1 MAEFQHRSRTSD
13 RRAAHRTRLGPS
25 PEPAETA
32 AQRAAAPLQ
41 RFLSTPTRAQGQ
53 AARPVLRAA
62 TLQRQEEA
70 RLSGARDVVQQ
81 QVAALGDVPP
91 VQRHAQTPLPAR
103 PVTPSDWVT
112 VMRHRAESVEGQRLD
127 PRTFGEF
134 QTLQR
139 QVAQSLSQ
147 GFRMDRGE
155 PAARYATFGEHLATL
170 HRHALSAPVSRVVLG
185 MIPPAERLPLQRATD
200 EALQRM
206 QVQDQAALNFDTLA
220 SLQRQLAELD
230 AEATQPVLHRIQA
243 RRGSGN
249 PLPEA
254 IQRHLEQG
262 LNHDL
267 SRVRIHDDAEADKLA
282 KGVNALAFTTG
293 TDIFF
298 QSGRFDPNTRG
309 GLELLAHEVTHTVQQ
324 SQGRVGRGIDPD
336 AGLETEAQTMGAKL
350 AQSGPQFGTKHTPK
364 PRAALLAPTTPAAP
378 TVQRWA
384 NPLEHLRK
392 LKEKA
397 KTAVRQV
404 IRTVREPAAR
414 KAALNAIKR
423 AVPAPIR
430 RSVQT
435 AIQKGKTRVKAASSR
450 VTQVVRRAPQV
461 QKLLKVANGL
471 PARARTAI
479 TAAATR
485 VRQAAQTLGTASGR
499 ARLAQRARAAAQQ
512 TLQAAARR
520 LPPRAQATLGRIGRT
535 ATAAT
540 HNLRQLGVSVR
551 SFTTDP
557 AYRKK
562 TLTRLT
568 QTPMVSGLVKVGGNL
583 QRFTTDRA
591 YRAQQLHRLAQAG
604 QRITLPVTQLGRDIS
619 SLGRD
624 AMVSVVQKSKE
635 AMAWAT
641 RKFEQAKNSKV
652 GQGIQKSWA
661 WMKSTEGK
669 ATLAKFGAA
678 IATGVAVVAVVG
690 TGGAALPLVLA
701 AAGVASGVA
710 GSVAEN
716 YVLRESGDD
725 KYAGRKLTHGITPTT
740 MLVDGALGVALG
752 PAARIVGG
760 AASRLVGSAA
770 RYAGGGLKVAGK
782 YAGAGLQNAKASAL
796 RQLGLASAAG
806 ARRSMHVVRQE
817 ASQVW
822 QATRQGVQTYNRAIS
837 AQVRAGIRG
846 DMLGNAGWRGMAQR
860 DAATLLAGTD
870 VLKKAVNQVAR
881 ARVKAQL
888 SGPMGK
894 ILARQRLNM
903 PGASTRKL
911 QTALFNELKANSPDE
926 LIAAA
931 WKANAQLRRAAYGE
945 TFRGIGR
952 QLKQVAFGNASTLAG
967 KALNLATVGPRLVAG
982 TIGQKVGHHH
992 SAFATGGFAGG
1003 AGALAGSASEELVKF
1018 AGLKFSQN
1026 VKADTQK
1033 NPDSSI
1039 PGAAKATLEEF
1050 GKSSTYRDAALQG
1063 ILGVSPEL
1071 LGKEGMLPGAAG
1083 YDLIFKQAGAS
1094 LGNTL
1099 GGDIH
1104 EVADASSE
1112 EEK

>member
-1 MAEFQHRSRTSD
+1 M
-13 RRAAHRTRLGPS
+13 
-25 PEPAETA
+25 
-32 AQRAAAPLQ
+32 
-41 RFLSTPTRAQGQ
+41 
-53 AARPVLRAA
+53 
-62 TLQRQEEA
+62 
-70 RLSGARDVVQQ
+70 
-81 QVAALGDVPP
+81 
-91 VQRHAQTPLPAR
+91 QRHAQTPLPAR

-127 PRTFGEF
+127 TRTFGDF
-134 QTLQR
+134 HTLQR

-155 PAARYATFGEHLATL
+155 PATRYATYGEHLATL
-170 HRHALSAPVSRVVLG
+170 QRHALSAPVSRVVLS
-185 MIPPAERLPLQRATD
+185 MVPPAERVPLQRATD
-200 EALQRM
+200 EALHRQM
-206 QVQDQAALNFDTLA
+206 AQEQAVLNFDTLA

-230 AEATQPVLHRIQA
+230 TEATQPVLQRIQA
-243 RRGSGN
+243 RRGAGN
-249 PLPEA
+249 PLPETV
-254 IQRHLEQG
+254 QRHLEQG

-282 KGVNALAFTTG
+282 KGVNAVAFTTG

-298 QSGRFDPNTRG
+298 QSGRFDPNTQT

-324 SQGRVGRGIDPD
+324 SQGRVGKGIDPD
-336 AGLETEAQTMGAKL
+336 AGLEAEARSMGARL
-350 AQSGPQFGTKHTPK
+350 AQSGPQFGTKHIPR
-364 PRAALLAPTTPAAP
+364 PRAALLAPTAPATP

-384 NPLEHLRK
+384 NPLNHLRK

-423 AVPAPIR
+423 AVPTQIR

-435 AIQKGKTRVKAASSR
+435 AIQKGKTRVEAASSR

-479 TAAATR
+479 TAAAART
-485 VRQAAQTLGTASGR
+485 RQAAQTLGTASGR

-557 AYRKK
+557 TYRKK

-583 QRFTTDRA
+583 KRFTTDRA
-591 YRAQQLHRLAQAG
+591 YRAHQLHRLAQAG

-619 SLGRD
+619 SLGKN

-652 GQGIQKSWA
+652 GQSIQKSWA

-669 ATLAKFGAA
+669 ATLAKFGTA

-710 GSVAEN
+710 GSLAEN
-716 YVLRESGDD
+716 AVLRKSGEK

-760 AASRLVGSAA
+760 AANRLVGSAV
-770 RYAGGGLKVAGK
+770 RYAGGGLKVAGR
-782 YAGAGLQNAKASAL
+782 YAGAGLHNL
-796 RQLGLASAAG
+796 RTEAMRRLG
-806 ARRSMHVVRQE
+806 SMQSTSYRTMQQVQQE
-817 ASQVW
+817 SSHIW

-870 VLKKAVNQVAR
+870 VLRKAVNQVAR

-894 ILARQRLNM
+894 TLARQRLNM

-911 QTALFNELKANSPDE
+911 QAALFNELKANSPDD
-926 LIAAA
+926 LLAAA
-931 WKANAQLRRAAYGE
+931 WKANAQLRRAAYSE

-952 QLKQVAFGNASTLAG
+952 QLKQVAFGNASTLPG
-967 KALNLATVGPRLVAG
+967 KALNLATMGPRLVAG
-982 TIGQKVGHHH
+982 NVAQKVGHHYG
-992 SAFATGGFAGG
+992 AFATGGFAGG
-1003 AGALAGSASEELVKF
+1003 AGTLAGSASEELVKF

-1033 NPDSSI
+1033 NPESSI

>member
-1 MAEFQHRSRTSD
+1 MAEFQHRSRTPD

-25 PEPAETA
+25 PEPAEIA
-32 AQRAAAPLQ
+32 VQRAAAPMQ

-53 AARPVLRAA
+53 AAQSVLRAA
-62 TLQRQEEA
+62 TLQRQEED
-70 RLSGARDVVQQ
+70 RLSGVRASVQQ
-81 QVAALGDVPP
+81 QVTALGELQP
-91 VQRHAQTPLPAR
+91 VQRHAQTPVPAR

-127 PRTFGEF
+127 TRTFGDF

-139 QVAQSLSQ
+139 QVAQSLGQ
-147 GFRMDRGE
+147 GFRADRGE
-155 PAARYATFGEHLATL
+155 PAARYATYGEHLASL
-170 HRHALSAPVSRVVLG
+170 QRHALSAPVSRVVLG
-185 MIPPAERLPLQRATD
+185 MVPPAERLALQRATD
-200 EALQRM
+200 EALQRQM
-206 QVQDQAALNFDTLA
+206 AQDQAALNFDTLS

-230 AEATQPVLHRIQA
+230 AEATQPVLQRIQA
-243 RRGSGN
+243 RRGAGN

-293 TDIFF
+293 SDIFF
-298 QSGRFDPNTRG
+298 RSGRFDPNTRG

-336 AGLETEAQTMGAKL
+336 AGLEAEARTMGAKL
-350 AQSGPQFGTKHTPK
+350 AQSGPQFGTKHTPR
-364 PRAALLAPTTPAAP
+364 PRAALLNPTAPAAP

-384 NPLEHLRK
+384 NPLHHLRK

-397 KTAVRQV
+397 NKAVRQV
-404 IRTVREPAAR
+404 IRTIREPAAR

-435 AIQKGKTRVKAASSR
+435 AIQKGKTRVKATVSR
-450 VTQVVRRAPQV
+450 ATQVVRRAPQV

-471 PARARTAI
+471 PARARTVI

-485 VRQAAQTLGTASGR
+485 TRQAAQTLGTAQGR
-499 ARLAQRARAAAQQ
+499 AHLAQRARAAAQQ

-540 HNLRQLGVSVR
+540 HNLGQLGVSVR
-551 SFTTDP
+551 RFTSDP
-557 AYRKK
+557 TYRKK

-583 QRFTTDRA
+583 KRFTTDRA

-619 SLGRD
+619 SLGKD
-624 AMVSVVQKSKE
+624 AMVSVVQRSKE

-641 RKFEQAKNSKV
+641 RKFEQAKHSKV
-652 GQGIQKSWA
+652 GQSIQKSWA

-740 MLVDGALGVALG
+740 MLIDGALGVALG

-770 RYAGGGLKVAGK
+770 KYAGGGLKIAGK
-782 YAGAGLQNAKASAL
+782 YAGTGFSQMGRRIAQATAA
-796 RQLGLASAAG
+796 RPTALAS
-806 ARRSMHVVRQE
+806 SWTQTRQE
-817 ASQVW
+817 AARIW

-837 AQVRAGIRG
+837 TEVRAGIRG

-870 VLKKAVNQVAR
+870 ILKKAVNQVAR

-952 QLKQVAFGNASTLAG
+952 QVKQVAFGSASTLPG
-967 KALNLATVGPRLVAG
+967 KVLNLATMGPRLVAG
-982 TIGQKVGHHH
+982 NVAQKLNLHF
-992 SAFATGGFAGG
+992 SAFAGG
-1003 AGALAGSASEELVKF
+1003 AASGLGTLAGSISEELVKF

-1026 VKADTQK
+1026 VKANTQK
-1033 NPDSSI
+1033 SAKSNVA
-1039 PGAAKATLEEF
+1039 GAAKKTLGEFSNSATYKE
-1050 GKSSTYRDAALQG
+1050 AAAQG
-1063 ILGVSPEL
+1063 VVGISPEL
-1071 LGKEGMLPGAAG
+1071 LWGKSGMLPGAIG
-1083 YDLIFKQAGAS
+1083 FDLAVKQAGS
-1094 LGNTL
+1094 ILGNTF

-1104 EVADASSE
+1104 EVAQADSGDS
-1112 EEK
+1112 K

>member
-1 MAEFQHRSRTSD
+1 MAEFQHRSRTPD
-13 RRAAHRTRLGPS
+13 RRAAHRTGLSPAPDATEPTLQRL
-25 PEPAETA
+25 
-32 AQRAAAPLQ
+32 AAPLQ
-41 RFLSTPTRAQGQ
+41 RFLDTPTRAQAQ
-53 AARPVLRAA
+53 ATQPVLRAA
-62 TLQRQEEA
+62 TLQRQEEDRLASA
-70 RLSGARDVVQQ
+70 RAQAQQ
-81 QVAALGDVPP
+81 RAAALRETGLVQRPVQPP
-91 VQRHAQTPLPAR
+91 VPAK
-103 PVTPSDWVT
+103 PVSPSDWVT
-112 VMRHRAESVEGQRLD
+112 VMRARAERVDGQRLD
-127 PRTFGEF
+127 TRTFGEF

-147 GFRMDRGE
+147 GFRSDRGE
-155 PAARYATFGEHLATL
+155 PAVRYATYGEHLATL
-170 HRHALSAPVSRVVLG
+170 QRHALSAPVSRVVLG
-185 MIPPAERLPLQRATD
+185 LVPPSERLPLQRATD
-200 EALQRM
+200 EALQR
-206 QVQDQAALNFDTLA
+206 QLAQEQAARDFESLQT
-220 SLQRQLAELD
+220 LQRQLAELD
-230 AEATQPVLHRIQA
+230 AVATQPVLQRIQA
-243 RRGSGN
+243 RRGAGN

-298 QSGRFDPNTRG
+298 QAGRFDPNTRG

-336 AGLETEAQTMGAKL
+336 AGLEAEARTMGAKL
-350 AQSGPQFGTKHTPK
+350 AQSGPQFGTKHTPR
-364 PRAALLAPTTPAAP
+364 PRAALLNPTAPAAP

-384 NPLEHLRK
+384 NPLDRLRK

-499 ARLAQRARAAAQQ
+499 AHLAQRARAAAQQ

-520 LPPRAQATLGRIGRT
+520 LPPRAQTTLRQIGGKAT
-535 ATAAT
+535 TAAS
-540 HNLRQLGVSVR
+540 NLRQLGVSVR

-568 QTPMVSGLVKVGGNL
+568 QTPMVSGLAKVGGNL

-604 QRITLPVTQLGRDIS
+604 QRITLPVTQLGRDIA
-619 SLGRD
+619 SLGKD

-635 AMAWAT
+635 AMAWANQ
-641 RKFEQAKNSKV
+641 KFEQAKNSKV
-652 GQGIQKSWA
+652 GQSIQNSWK

-710 GSVAEN
+710 GSLAEN
-716 YVLRESGDD
+716 AVLRKSGEK

-740 MLVDGALGVALG
+740 MLVDGALGIALG

-760 AASRLVGSAA
+760 AANRLVGSAV

-782 YAGAGLQNAKASAL
+782 YAGAGLQNL
-796 RQLGLASAAG
+796 RTGAMRRLG
-806 ARRSMHVVRQE
+806 SMQSTSYRTMQQVQQE
-817 ASQVW
+817 SSHIW
-822 QATRQGVQTYNRAIS
+822 QATRQGVQTYNRGIS

-870 VLKKAVNQVAR
+870 ILKKAVNQVAR

-894 ILARQRLNM
+894 VLARQRLGM
-903 PGASTRKL
+903 PGASTRRL
-911 QTALFNELKANSPDE
+911 RTALFNELKTNSPDE
-926 LIAAA
+926 LMAAA
-931 WKANAQLRRAAYGE
+931 WKANAQLRRAAHKE
-945 TFRGIGR
+945 TFKNMGR
-952 QLKQVAFGNASTLAG
+952 QLRQAAFGSATTWSG
-967 KALNLATVGPRLVAG
+967 KALNLATMGPRLVAG
-982 TIGQKVGHHH
+982 TIGQKVGHHYG
-992 SAFATGGFAGG
+992 AFATGGLAGG

-1026 VKADTQK
+1026 VKTNTQN
-1033 NPDSSI
+1033 NPEAVM

-1063 ILGVSPEL
+1063 IVGVSPEL

-1083 YDLIFKQAGAS
+1083 YDLMFKQAGAI
-1094 LGNTL
+1094 LGNNL
-1099 GGDIH
+1099 GGDSH
-1104 EVADASSE
+1104 EVANASLE

>member
-1 MAEFQHRSRTSD
+1 
-13 RRAAHRTRLGPS
+13 
-25 PEPAETA
+25 
-32 AQRAAAPLQ
+32 
-41 RFLSTPTRAQGQ
+41 
-53 AARPVLRAA
+53 
-62 TLQRQEEA
+62 
-70 RLSGARDVVQQ
+70 
-81 QVAALGDVPP
+81 
-91 VQRHAQTPLPAR
+91 
-103 PVTPSDWVT
+103 
-112 VMRHRAESVEGQRLD
+112 
-127 PRTFGEF
+127 
-134 QTLQR
+134 
-139 QVAQSLSQ
+139 
-147 GFRMDRGE
+147 MDRGE
-155 PAARYATFGEHLATL
+155 PAARYATYGEHLATL
-170 HRHALSAPVSRVVLG
+170 QRHALSAPVSRVVLN
-185 MIPPAERLPLQRATD
+185 MVPAAERLPLQRATD
-200 EALQRM
+200 EALQRQM
-206 QVQDQAALNFDTLA
+206 AQEQAALNFDTLS

-230 AEATQPVLHRIQA
+230 AEATQPVLRRIQA
-243 RRGSGN
+243 RRGAGS

-336 AGLETEAQTMGAKL
+336 AGLETEARTMGARL
-350 AQSGPQFGTKHTPK
+350 AQSGPQFGTKHTPR
-364 PRAALLAPTTPAAP
+364 PRAALLVPTAPATP

-397 KTAVRQV
+397 KTAVKQV

-423 AVPAPIR
+423 AVPTQIR

-435 AIQKGKTRVKAASSR
+435 AIQNGKTRVKAAVSR
-450 VTQVVRRAPQV
+450 VTQAVRRAPQV
-461 QKLLKVANGL
+461 QKLLKVANSL

-485 VRQAAQTLGTASGR
+485 TRQAAQTLGTAQGR
-499 ARLAQRARAAAQQ
+499 ARLAQRARAVAQQ

-557 AYRKK
+557 AYRKT

-604 QRITLPVTQLGRDIS
+604 QRITLPVTQLARDIS

-652 GQGIQKSWA
+652 GQGLQKSWA
-661 WMKSTEGK
+661 WMNSTEGK

-740 MLVDGALGVALG
+740 MLIDGALGVALG

-770 RYAGGGLKVAGK
+770 KYAGGGLKVAGK
-782 YAGAGLQNAKASAL
+782 YVGAGIGNAAELAGIRTL
-796 RQLGLASAAG
+796 RGVQTGAMIRHDAA
-806 ARRSMHVVRQE
+806 RI
-817 ASQVW
+817 W

-911 QTALFNELKANSPDE
+911 QTALFNELKANSPDD

-952 QLKQVAFGNASTLAG
+952 QVKQVAFGNASTLPG
-967 KALNLATVGPRLVAG
+967 KVLNLATMGPRLVAG
-982 TIGQKVGHHH
+982 TIGQKLGHHR

-1026 VKADTQK
+1026 VKTNTQK
-1033 NPDSSI
+1033 NPESSI
-1039 PGAAKATLEEF
+1039 SGAAKSTLEEL
-1050 GKSSTYRDAALQG
+1050 GKASTYRDAALQG
-1063 ILGVSPEL
+1063 IVGVSPEL

-1083 YDLIFKQAGAS
+1083 YDLIFKQAGAI

-1104 EVADASSE
+1104 EVANTSSE
-1112 EEK
+1112 EK

>member
-1 MAEFQHRSRTSD
+1 MAEFQHRSRTPD
-13 RRAAHRTRLGPS
+13 RRAAPRTSLGPS

-41 RFLSTPTRAQGQ
+41 RFLSTPARAQGQ
-53 AARPVLRAA
+53 VARPVLRAA
-62 TLQRQEEA
+62 TLQRQEED
-70 RLSGARDVVQQ
+70 RLSGARQTVQR
-81 QVAALGDVPP
+81 QVEAVGDVAP
-91 VQRHAQTPLPAR
+91 VQRHADLPVPAR

-112 VMRHRAESVEGQRLD
+112 VMRHRAETVEGQRLD
-127 PRTFGEF
+127 TRTFSDF

-139 QVAQSLSQ
+139 QVAQSLGQ
-147 GFRMDRGE
+147 GFRMDRGN
-155 PAARYATFGEHLATL
+155 PAARYAAYGEHLATL
-170 HRHALSAPVSRVVLG
+170 QRHALSAPVSRVVLG
-185 MIPPAERLPLQRATD
+185 MVPPAERLPLQRATE
-200 EALQRM
+200 EALQRQM
-206 QVQDQAALNFDTLA
+206 AQEQAALNFDTLG
-220 SLQRQLAELD
+220 SLQRHLAELD
-230 AEATQPVLHRIQA
+230 AEATQPVLQRIQA
-243 RRGSGN
+243 RRGAGN

-282 KGVNALAFTTG
+282 KGVNATAFTTG

-298 QSGRFDPNTRG
+298 QAGQFNPNTQS

-336 AGLETEAQTMGAKL
+336 AGLEAEARSMGARL
-350 AQSGPQFGTKHTPK
+350 AQSGPQFGTKHTPM
-364 PRAALLAPTTPAAP
+364 PRAALLNPTAPAAP

-384 NPLEHLRK
+384 NPLDHLRK

-423 AVPAPIR
+423 AVPAQIR
-430 RSVQT
+430 RSVQN
-435 AIQKGKTRVKAASSR
+435 AIQKGKTRVKATVSR
-450 VTQVVRRAPQV
+450 VTQVARRAPQV
-461 QKLLKVANGL
+461 QKLLKVASSL

-479 TAAATR
+479 AAATR
-485 VRQAAQTLGTASGR
+485 IRQAAQTLGTASGR
-499 ARLAQRARAAAQQ
+499 AHLAQRARAAAQQ
-512 TLQAAARR
+512 TIQAAARR
-520 LPPRAQATLGRIGRT
+520 LPPRAQATLSRIGRT
-535 ATAAT
+535 ATAAA
-540 HNLRQLGVSVR
+540 HNLRQLGVSVHK
-551 SFTTDP
+551 FTTDP
-557 AYRKK
+557 TYRKE

-568 QTPMVSGLVKVGGNL
+568 QTPMVSGLAKVGGNL

-624 AMVSVVQKSKE
+624 AMVSVVQKSGE

-641 RKFEQAKNSKV
+641 RKFEQAKHSKV

-710 GSVAEN
+710 GSLAEN
-716 YVLRESGDD
+716 AVLRGSGEA

-740 MLVDGALGVALG
+740 MLIDGALGVALG

-770 RYAGGGLKVAGK
+770 KYAGGGLKIAGK
-782 YAGAGLQNAKASAL
+782 YAGAGLQNAKVSAL
-796 RQLGLASAAG
+796 RQLGLVSAAG
-806 ARRSMHVVRQE
+806 ARRSMYVVRQE

-837 AQVRAGIRG
+837 TEVRAGIRG

-870 VLKKAVNQVAR
+870 VLRKAVNQVAR

-952 QLKQVAFGNASTLAG
+952 QVKQVAFGNASTLPG
-967 KALNLATVGPRLVAG
+967 KALNLATMGPRLVAG
-982 TIGQKVGHHH
+982 NVAQKLNLHL
-992 SAFATGGFAGG
+992 SAFAGG
-1003 AGALAGSASEELVKF
+1003 AARGLGTLAGSTSEELVKF

-1026 VKADTQK
+1026 VKDNAQK
-1033 NPDSSI
+1033 G
-1039 PGAAKATLEEF
+1039 PGAAIPSAAQATMGEF
-1050 GKSSTYRDAALQG
+1050 SKVSNYGDAALQG
-1063 ILGVSPEL
+1063 IVGLSPEIF
-1071 LGKEGMLPGAAG
+1071 GKKEGMVPGLAG
-1083 YDLIFKQAGAS
+1083 YDLLFKQAGAIF
-1094 LGNTL
+1094 GNSV
-1099 GGDIH
+1099 GGDQH
-1104 EVADASSE
+1104 EVANSTQE
-1112 EEK
+1112 EGK